1 MLVPCLARLENYD
14 DVTYTN
20 EDTGGVI
27 FGVVTHVVNDMTMS
41 EFDDSPCM

>member
-14 DVTYTN
+14 DVTHTN

-27 FGVVTHVVNDMTMS
+27 FGVGTHVVDDMTMS
-41 EFDDSPCM
+41 EFDDIACM